1 MTQQLRRTGGMIEGR
16 VTVLLRPA
24 GGGAPLLVRRSRN
37 AVLRDGGEL
46 LAALF
51 AGTAATPI
59 NGAMVGIGEEPA
71 NPPYEAGPSIAD
83 GGGVLRLLRPR
94 VAPRAARPGPER
106 GRGVRRPCTPTASSA
121 PPPRTA
127 PPPRRPG
134 NPPGSVSGTPARPH
148 GGTGPGPGSPD
159 RSRTRWCPATRSRRT
174 WGAGR
179 GRHRRRSGLWRPLP
193 GRGPATWPDQ
203 AVVAVVG
210 PQASA

>member
-37 AVLRDGGEL
+37 AVLRGGGEL

-83 GGGVLRLLRPR
+83 GGGVVRLLRPTAAIAPADCTVETIADEFR
-94 VAPRAARPGPER
+94 VRVTVRALLPAANAVDPTDPAARVEITEASLGVLDGP
-106 GRGVRRPCTPTASSA
+106 
-121 PPPRTA
+121 
-127 PPPRRPG
+127 
-134 NPPGSVSGTPARPH
+134 
-148 GGTGPGPGSPD
+148 GTGLARIYNRVVFEPVPKTDAHELALYFEVDFPY
-159 RSRTRWCPATRSRRT
+159 
-174 WGAGR
+174 GA
-179 GRHRRRSGLWRPLP
+179 
-193 GRGPATWPDQ
+193 
-203 AVVAVVG
+203 
-210 PQASA
+210 